1 MTVTYMDHEQGSA
14 EWHQARAGLLTASNF
29 KTAVSKGTGRADLL
43 DTLAFQRRTGVVE
56 ETYKSAAMQR
66 GNDLEPEAR
75 DYVALMLGA
84 EIAEVGLATN
94 SELPG
99 LGASLDGLIMP
110 HSDRCVGVEIKNPL
124 GKTHNRYC
132 RQGKLPALY
141 REQVHGQM
149 LVCELDYS
157 WFCSYHPDDSE
168 QLLIRVDRDEHAISE
183 LKAGL
188 DKFLEDL
195 DKMPK

>member
-1 MTVTYMDHEQGSA
+1 MITYSDTPQGTPEWLA
-14 EWHQARAGLLTASNF
+14 ERAGLLTASNF

-66 GNDLEPEAR
+66 GNDLEPQAR
-75 DYVALMLGA
+75 DYVALMLGLD
-84 EIAEVGLATN
+84 IQEVGLCTN

-99 LGASLDGLIMP
+99 LGASLDGLAGA
-110 HSDRCVGVEIKNPL
+110 VGVEIKCPA
-124 GKTHNRYC
+124 GKTHNRYL

-141 REQVHGQM
+141 REQVYGQM
-149 LVCELDYS
+149 LVCDLEAV

-168 QLLIRVDRDEHAISE
+168 QLLIKIDRDESIIGE
-183 LKAGL
+183 LHGQL
-188 DKFLEDL
+188 NVFLSDL
-195 DKMPK
+195 AALEKR